1 MRYNSPPAIRHS
13 LLLLAI
19 PLLALLIAGFSALF
33 SLETPANASSLTE
46 IAELLAH
53 PEQYDH
59 QDVVVAGKVTNVQL
73 ATNRQGQPAY
83 GFLLQDQAGTLKVI
97 SLGQLEVR
105 EGDFVIVEGVFSRLR
120 QVGRVIVYNEIKA
133 LSVKPLN
140 RLDPDSIKKN
150 RSLSATAAARQSS
163 MGAGPRLFW
172 RMAGA
177 STSITA
183 SCPPSTP
190 RTTAKRF

>member
-1 MRYNSPPAIRHS
+1 MLTPPPTVRHPF
-13 LLLLAI
+13 
-19 PLLALLIAGFSALF
+19 PLLAVSLLILISTEISTLF
-33 SLETPANASSLTE
+33 SLETSASASSLTE

-140 RLDPDSIKKN
+140 RLDPD
-150 RSLSATAAARQSS
+150 LV
-163 MGAGPRLFW
+163 G
-172 RMAGA
+172 
-177 STSITA
+177 
-183 SCPPSTP
+183 
-190 RTTAKRF
+190 